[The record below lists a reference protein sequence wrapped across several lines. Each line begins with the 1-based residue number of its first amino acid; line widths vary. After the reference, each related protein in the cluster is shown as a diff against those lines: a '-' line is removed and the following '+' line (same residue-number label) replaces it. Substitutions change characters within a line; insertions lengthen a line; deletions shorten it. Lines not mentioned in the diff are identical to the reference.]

1 MATLAELWDDTPAA
15 KPLPAAPKLTVV
27 PATPPPPPP
36 PPPAPPVQAA
46 PGPQPAPAPA
56 PAPVLQAAPAPPPV
70 PRPAPAPAA
79 PPMAA
84 APVVEPAP
92 VQMAPA
98 PATKSKTVIPK
109 IEFAERDVDARR
121 IQEAELARLRQ
132 KLQTGPQPLT
142 EEQKQAS
149 VLRTQGDIN
158 ALERILKQPQTT
170 FAAAPA
176 AAASAP
182 QKGSDV
188 GSLGDLFETTI
199 PANQPGSVV
208 QKPVAKPT
216 AFAGTRGDTGIGGGD
231 GPIAQAAL
239 KYLKNLGAATASLAD
254 VTIAGII
261 PAVAG
266 PVTYAAGRM
275 FGQTPEQAAAAEK
288 SVVETL
294 DKPFGK
300 TFGVSETGAYKGEL
314 SREVMDFIGANIG
327 KGAKYIS
334 EKTGLPESDIA
345 NMMGTGLVGVAP
357 LAGKA
362 VKPMAGAA
370 GEVLYAA
377 TEPLVR
383 DKTVLAQRP
392 KIEPTLPPQPLD
404 VNLRPVEVTMPTAM
418 SPKMLAETQ
427 AAFAKRQEAAAAA
440 AAKAAMPPPAAGTA
454 FDILGGDRTPAGPAV
469 ALPAGAAPGAGLG
482 ATPSSVG
489 AAAVSANPFAGK
501 LTGEVAG
508 SKGQFPQVK
517 LSLVAENVPVME
529 QQLISRIAQ
538 EVNPGQPV
546 RSGVITRNEGTLRT
560 EHTEAN
566 MPNLTPRGQV
576 LKTQIANEQNALTN
590 FSKERID
597 ATGASPTLLSD
608 SMRGERINDV
618 FHGATIEGEAATSL
632 TSYLDQSKRQI
643 YKSALER
650 VGSNQIKTSNID
662 NLLKNPQWKAG
673 LEFKGVE
680 GVAKG
685 AEKYLNLAKT
695 TGFEDVNG
703 VMHPPGTVST
713 YDAVRKAVNAE
724 WSPQNA
730 SAIRKINEAID
741 KDIAAVADP
750 ALYKLGDKIHQVEK
764 TIFGSKGIKSLFG
777 EVDKNGVVLSSTPLE
792 KIPTKLNEL
801 AKDQWKHIRGTLDEL
816 ANGQVRGAPSGMP
829 PVPAELRQAAAAAR
843 NEIDGALARAV
854 YQAGSNKAGVWN
866 QNSVNTTLNS
876 VIGEKIL
883 ENFSPAE
890 VKKFHTLNT
899 AGYLMP
905 GVHSYEG
912 AALQARRAGKIEA
925 YAEKAGIGA
934 GAATGGFVGSAFGPA
949 GTTAGTV
956 IGGEAGRRVGA
967 AISGSRAAKAEAKAA
982 DALRNEMQKNAQLRD
997 MLP

>member
-1 MATLAELWDDTPAA
+1 
-15 KPLPAAPKLTVV
+15 
-27 PATPPPPPP
+27 
-36 PPPAPPVQAA
+36 
-46 PGPQPAPAPA
+46 
-56 PAPVLQAAPAPPPV
+56 
-70 PRPAPAPAA
+70 
-79 PPMAA
+79 
-84 APVVEPAP
+84 
-92 VQMAPA
+92 
-98 PATKSKTVIPK
+98 
-109 IEFAERDVDARR
+109 
-121 IQEAELARLRQ
+121 
-132 KLQTGPQPLT
+132 
-142 EEQKQAS
+142 
-149 VLRTQGDIN
+149 
-158 ALERILKQPQTT
+158 
-170 FAAAPA
+170 
-176 AAASAP
+176 
-182 QKGSDV
+182 
-188 GSLGDLFETTI
+188 
-199 PANQPGSVV
+199 
-208 QKPVAKPT
+208 
-216 AFAGTRGDTGIGGGD
+216 
-231 GPIAQAAL
+231 
-239 KYLKNLGAATASLAD
+239 
-254 VTIAGII
+254 
-261 PAVAG
+261 
-266 PVTYAAGRM
+266 M

-288 SVVETL
+288 SAVEAL

-357 LAGKA
+357 LAGKV
-362 VKPMAGAA
+362 VKPVAGPV
-370 GEVLYAA
+370 GEALYAA
-377 TEPLVR
+377 TEPLVK

-404 VNLRPVEVTMPTAM
+404 VNLRPVEVTVPGQM
-418 SPKMLAETQ
+418 SAKMLADTQ

-440 AAKAAMPPPAAGTA
+440 KAAMPPTAATSA

-469 ALPAGAAPGAGLG
+469 ALPAGAAPGAG
-482 ATPSSVG
+482 ATPGSVG

-517 LSLVAENVPVME
+517 LSLVAENVPVTE

-618 FHGATIEGEAATSL
+618 FHGAAIEGEAATSL

-925 YAEKAGIGA
+925 YAEKAGTGA
-934 GAATGGFVGSAFGPA
+934 GAIIGGFVGQPFGPGGVA
-949 GTTAGTV
+949 TGTL
-956 IGGEAGRRVGA
+956 IGGAGGGRVGA
-967 AISGSRAAKAEAKAA
+967 SISGKAAAKAEAKAA

>member
-1 MATLAELWDDTPAA
+1 MIPELDATAIDDFVKKSI
-15 KPLPAAPKLTVV
+15 KPNLTVV
-27 PATPPPPPP
+27 PTAPSPAPVVQQAAPP
-36 PPPAPPVQAA
+36 PPPAPTPAPAVQAA
-46 PGPQPAPAPA
+46 PAPQPAPP
-56 PAPVLQAAPAPPPV
+56 PVLQAAPAPAPV
-70 PRPAPAPAA
+70 PRPAPAPAP

-98 PATKSKTVIPK
+98 PATGSKTVIPK
-109 IEFAERDVDARR
+109 IVFAERDVDARR
-121 IQEAELARLRQ
+121 IQETELARLRE
-132 KLQTGPQPLT
+132 KLKTGPQPLT

-149 VLRTQGDIN
+149 VLRIQGDIN
-158 ALERILKQPQTT
+158 ALERELKQPQTT

-176 AAASAP
+176 VVPDVMDANAIDKFAKDAVAAAP
-182 QKGSDV
+182 
-188 GSLGDLFETTI
+188 
-199 PANQPGSVV
+199 
-208 QKPVAKPT
+208 KPVEKRT
-216 AFAGTRGDTGIGGGD
+216 TFAGTRGDTGIGGGD

-254 VTIAGII
+254 VTIGGII
-261 PAVAG
+261 PGVAG

-275 FGQTPEQAAAAEK
+275 FGQTPEEAAAAEK
-288 SVVETL
+288 SAVEAL

-314 SREVMDFIGANIG
+314 SREIMDFIGANIG

-334 EKTGLPESDIA
+334 EKTGIPESDVA
-345 NMMGTGLVGVAP
+345 NMMGTSLVGVAP
-357 LAGKA
+357 LAGKV
-362 VKPMAGAA
+362 VKPVVGAA
-370 GEVLYAA
+370 GDVLYAA

-404 VNLRPVEVTMPTAM
+404 VNLRPVEVTVPGQM
-418 SPKMLAETQ
+418 SGKMLGEVQ
-427 AAFAKRQEAAAAA
+427 AAFEKRQAAAAA
-440 AAKAAMPPPAAGTA
+440 ARAANPPPAATTA
-454 FDILGGDRTPAGPAV
+454 FDLLGDRTPAGPAV
-469 ALPAGAAPGAGLG
+469 TLPAGAAPGAGLG
-482 ATPSSVG
+482 ATPGSVG

-501 LTGEVAG
+501 LTGEVTG

-618 FHGATIEGEAATSL
+618 FHGAAIEGEAPTSL
-632 TSYLDQSKRQI
+632 TAYLDQSKRQI
-643 YKSALER
+643 YKSALDR

-967 AISGSRAAKAEAKAA
+967 SISGKAAAKAEAKAA

>member
-1 MATLAELWDDTPAA
+1 MDATAIDKFA
-15 KPLPAAPKLTVV
+15 KDAV
-27 PATPPPPPP
+27 
-36 PPPAPPVQAA
+36 
-46 PGPQPAPAPA
+46 
-56 PAPVLQAAPAPPPV
+56 
-70 PRPAPAPAA
+70 
-79 PPMAA
+79 AA
-84 APVVEPAP
+84 AP
-92 VQMAPA
+92 
-98 PATKSKTVIPK
+98 
-109 IEFAERDVDARR
+109 
-121 IQEAELARLRQ
+121 
-132 KLQTGPQPLT
+132 
-142 EEQKQAS
+142 
-149 VLRTQGDIN
+149 
-158 ALERILKQPQTT
+158 
-170 FAAAPA
+170 
-176 AAASAP
+176 
-182 QKGSDV
+182 
-188 GSLGDLFETTI
+188 
-199 PANQPGSVV
+199 
-208 QKPVAKPT
+208 KPVAKTTPFT
-216 AFAGTRGDTGIGGGD
+216 GTRGDTGIGGGD

-239 KYLKNLGAATASLAD
+239 KHLKNLGAATASLAD
-254 VTIAGII
+254 VTIGGII
-261 PAVAG
+261 PGIAG
-266 PVTYAAGRM
+266 PVTYAGARM
-275 FGQTPEQAAAAEK
+275 FGQTPEEAAAAEK
-288 SVVETL
+288 SVVGALE
-294 DKPFGK
+294 KPFGK
-300 TFGVSETGAYKGEL
+300 TFGVAETGAYKGEL
-314 SREVMDFIGANIG
+314 SREIMDFIGANIG

-334 EKTGLPESDIA
+334 EKTGIPESDVA

-357 LAGKA
+357 LAGKV
-362 VKPMAGAA
+362 VKPVAGAV
-370 GEVLYAA
+370 GEALYAA

-383 DKTVLAQRP
+383 DKAVLTERP
-392 KIEPTLPPQPLD
+392 RVEPTLPPQPLD
-404 VNLRPVEVTMPTAM
+404 VNLRPVEVTVPGQM
-418 SPKMLAETQ
+418 SAKMLSETQ
-427 AAFAKRQEAAAAA
+427 AAFEKRQQAAAAA
-440 AAKAAMPPPAAGTA
+440 RAANPPPAATTA
-454 FDILGGDRTPAGPAV
+454 FDILGDRTTPAGPAV
-469 ALPAGAAPGAGLG
+469 ALPAGAAAGAG
-482 ATPSSVG
+482 ATPGSVG
-489 AAAVSANPFAGK
+489 AAAASANPFAGK

-517 LSLVAENVPVME
+517 LSLVAENVPVTE

-618 FHGATIEGEAATSL
+618 FHGAAIEGEVPTSL
-632 TSYLDQSKRQI
+632 TAYLDQSKRQI

-912 AALQARRAGKIEA
+912 AALQARRASNVEA
-925 YAEKAGIGA
+925 YAEKAGVGL
-934 GAATGGFVGSAFGPA
+934 GAATGGLVGSAFGPA
-949 GTTAGTV
+949 GATAGAV
-956 IGGEAGRRVGA
+956 ILGEGGRRAGA
-967 AISGSRAAKAEAKAA
+967 AISSKAAAKAEAKAA

>member
-1 MATLAELWDDTPAA
+1 MATLADLFEDTPAA
-15 KPLPAAPKLTVV
+15 VIPTSQPKLTVV
-27 PATPPPPPP
+27 PAAAANVIPT
-36 PPPAPPVQAA
+36 ATQADRDA
-46 PGPQPAPAPA
+46 EAKRIQEGELARLLQK
-56 PAPVLQAAPAPPPV
+56 LQAGPAIPTKEELQADVVRTQGDVNALQRTLKQPPTNF
-70 PRPAPAPAA
+70 
-79 PPMAA
+79 AA
-84 APVVEPAP
+84 APV
-92 VQMAPA
+92 APA
-98 PATKSKTVIPK
+98 SEV
-109 IEFAERDVDARR
+109 
-121 IQEAELARLRQ
+121 
-132 KLQTGPQPLT
+132 
-142 EEQKQAS
+142 S
-149 VLRTQGDIN
+149 
-158 ALERILKQPQTT
+158 
-170 FAAAPA
+170 APA
-176 AAASAP
+176 QSA
-182 QKGSDV
+182 KDV
-188 GSLGDLFETTI
+188 GSFSDLFETTV

-208 QKPVAKPT
+208 QKPVVQPN
-216 AFAGTRGDTGIGGGD
+216 AFTGTRGDTGIAGGD

-239 KYLKNLGAATASLAD
+239 KHLGNFGKVIRGAAEVLPAMAGGAVSGV
-254 VTIAGII
+254 VTPIAQLGHEL
-261 PAVAG
+261 
-266 PVTYAAGRM
+266 
-275 FGQTPEQAAAAEK
+275 FSGQAFTQEGKAAAAE
-288 SVVETL
+288 
-294 DKPFGK
+294 FGK
-300 TFGVSETGAYKGEL
+300 KVQGQFYQPRTEEGQQYTAT
-314 SREVMDFIGANIG
+314 IGNA
-327 KGAKYIS
+327 
-334 EKTGLPESDIA
+334 L
-345 NMMGTGLVGVAP
+345 AP
-357 LAGKA
+357 LIGVPIPTLEALSKA
-362 VKPMAGAA
+362 TPAA
-370 GEVLYAA
+370 VRAIGDVGRSKSIGGTAVEV
-377 TEPLVR
+377 PR
-383 DKTVLAQRP
+383 
-392 KIEPTLPPQPLD
+392 IEPSALTKAAPGP
-404 VNLRPVEVTMPTAM
+404 M
-418 SPKMLAETQ
+418 SASQLADTQ
-427 AAFAKRQEAAAAA
+427 AAFAQRQAAARAGA
-440 AAKAAMPPPAAGTA
+440 PAPAQTA
-454 FDILGGDRTPAGPAV
+454 FDIMGGDRSP
-469 ALPAGAAPGAGLG
+469 
-482 ATPSSVG
+482 G
-489 AAAVSANPFAGK
+489 AAAGADVAPGSVGSAAASANPFAGK

-508 SKGQFPQVK
+508 SKGQFPQIK
-517 LSLVAENVPVME
+517 LSLVAENVPVTE

-576 LKTQIANEQNALTN
+576 LKSQIANEQNALTN

-618 FHGATIEGEAATSL
+618 FHGAAIEGEAPTSL
-632 TSYLDQSKRQI
+632 TAYLDQSKRQI
-643 YKSALER
+643 YKSALDR

-680 GVAKG
+680 GIAKG

-764 TIFGSKGIKSLFG
+764 TIFGSKGIKNLFG

-801 AKDQWKHIRGTLDEL
+801 AKDQWAHIRGTLDDL
-816 ANGQVRGAPSGMP
+816 ANGQIKGAPSGMP

-883 ENFSPAE
+883 ENFPPSE
-890 VKKFHTLNT
+890 VQKFHTLNT

-967 AISGSRAAKAEAKAA
+967 AISGKQAAKAEAKAA
-982 DALRNEMQKNAQLRD
+982 NALRNEMQKNAQLRD

>member
-1 MATLAELWDDTPAA
+1 MILESEVKKAESRQADLLREYNSGQPEKRGGEAQDNKKYLDRVAELKASLARNESDMAGIRRELGRVPAS
-15 KPLPAAPKLTVV
+15 KLTVV
-27 PATPPPPPP
+27 PPTLSDPVPIAAY
-36 PPPAPPVQAA
+36 PPA
-46 PGPQPAPAPA
+46 QPAA
-56 PAPVLQAAPAPPPV
+56 
-70 PRPAPAPAA
+70 
-79 PPMAA
+79 
-84 APVVEPAP
+84 
-92 VQMAPA
+92 
-98 PATKSKTVIPK
+98 
-109 IEFAERDVDARR
+109 
-121 IQEAELARLRQ
+121 
-132 KLQTGPQPLT
+132 QTA
-142 EEQKQAS
+142 K
-149 VLRTQGDIN
+149 
-158 ALERILKQPQTT
+158 
-170 FAAAPA
+170 
-176 AAASAP
+176 
-182 QKGSDV
+182 DV
-188 GSLGDLFETTI
+188 GNFSDLFETTV
-199 PANQPGSVV
+199 PAYEPGSVV
-208 QKPVAKPT
+208 QKPVPQVS
-216 AFAGTRGDTGIGGGD
+216 AFAGTRGDTGISGGD

-239 KYLKNLGAATASLAD
+239 KHLKALGAATASLAD
-254 VTIAGII
+254 TTIGGII
-261 PAVAG
+261 PGIAG
-266 PVTYAAGRM
+266 PLTYAGARAL
-275 FGQTPEQAAAAEK
+275 QLSPEEAAAAEK
-288 SVVETL
+288 SVVGALE
-294 DKPFGK
+294 KPFGK
-300 TFGVSETGAYKGEL
+300 TFGVTESPAYKGEL
-314 SREVMDFIGANIG
+314 SREIMDFIGENVG
-327 KGAKYIS
+327 KGAKYIA
-334 EKTGLPESDIA
+334 EKTGIPESDVA
-345 NMMGTGLVGVAP
+345 NMIGTGLVGVAP
-357 LAGKA
+357 AVGQVTAPVRRALGSGVYEIIEPVARSIDEFAGKPVA
-362 VKPMAGAA
+362 AAIERPRVDPTMAAPLTEAAGA
-370 GEVLYAA
+370 G
-377 TEPLVR
+377 
-383 DKTVLAQRP
+383 
-392 KIEPTLPPQPLD
+392 
-404 VNLRPVEVTMPTAM
+404 AM
-418 SPKMLAETQ
+418 SATQLADTQ
-427 AAFAKRQEAAAAA
+427 AAFAQRQAAARA
-440 AAKAAMPPPAAGTA
+440 
-454 FDILGGDRTPAGPAV
+454 
-469 ALPAGAAPGAGLG
+469 AAPGAPG
-482 ATPSSVG
+482 AAPVGAGSVG
-489 AAAVSANPFAGK
+489 AAAAIANPFSGK
-501 LTGEVAG
+501 LTGEVVG

-529 QQLISRIAQ
+529 QQLISKIAQ

-576 LKTQIANEQNALTN
+576 LKAQIANEQNALTN
-590 FSKERID
+590 FGKERID

-608 SMRGERINDV
+608 SMRGETINDV
-618 FHGATIEGEAATSL
+618 FHGAAIEGEVPTSL
-632 TSYLDQSKRQI
+632 TAYLDQSKRQI
-643 YKSALER
+643 YKSALDR

-662 NLLKNPQWKAG
+662 RLLSNPQWKAG

-750 ALYKLGDKIHQVEK
+750 SLYKLGDKIHQVEK
-764 TIFGSKGIKSLFG
+764 TIFGSKGIKNLFG
-777 EVDKNGVVLSSTPLE
+777 ETDKNGVVLSSTPLE
-792 KIPTKLNEL
+792 KLPNKLNEL
-801 AKDQWKHIRGTLDEL
+801 AKDQWNHIRGTLDEL

-829 PVPAELRQAAAAAR
+829 PVPIELRQAAAAAR

-883 ENFSPAE
+883 ENFPPSE

-905 GVHSYEG
+905 GIHSYEG

-925 YAEKAGIGA
+925 YAEKVGIGT

-949 GTTAGTV
+949 GTTAGTL

-967 AISGSRAAKAEAKAA
+967 SISGKQAAKAEAKAA

>member
-27 PATPPPPPP
+27 PATPPPPA
-36 PPPAPPVQAA
+36 PAVQAA
-46 PGPQPAPAPA
+46 PAPQPAPAPA
-56 PAPVLQAAPAPPPV
+56 LVLQAAPAPPPIAA
-70 PRPAPAPAA
+70 APAPVPARVTQQEQQA
-79 PPMAA
+79 RDKDALAILTQELAKAEAQAA
-84 APVVEPAP
+84 AGNPRAVQDVAALKREITKRGFSIPVAP
-92 VQMAPA
+92 
-98 PATKSKTVIPK
+98 
-109 IEFAERDVDARR
+109 
-121 IQEAELARLRQ
+121 
-132 KLQTGPQPLT
+132 
-142 EEQKQAS
+142 
-149 VLRTQGDIN
+149 
-158 ALERILKQPQTT
+158 
-170 FAAAPA
+170 AAAPA

-208 QKPVAKPT
+208 QKPVAKT
-216 AFAGTRGDTGIGGGD
+216 VGFSMAGQPYPSGGD
-231 GPIAQAAL
+231 GPIAQAAK
-239 KYLKNLGAATASLAD
+239 KYLGDFGKVIRGTAEVLPAMAGGAVSGVVTPIAQLGHELFS
-254 VTIAGII
+254 
-261 PAVAG
+261 
-266 PVTYAAGRM
+266 
-275 FGQTPEQAAAAEK
+275 GQAFTQEGKAAAAEFGK
-288 SVVETL
+288 KVQEQFYQPRTEEGQQYTAAIGNALAPLIGVPIPTL
-294 DKPFGK
+294 D
-300 TFGVSETGAYKGEL
+300 AL
-314 SREVMDFIGANIG
+314 SRAAPAAVRAIGDVGRSKSIGGTAVEV
-327 KGAKYIS
+327 
-334 EKTGLPESDIA
+334 P
-345 NMMGTGLVGVAP
+345 
-357 LAGKA
+357 
-362 VKPMAGAA
+362 
-370 GEVLYAA
+370 
-377 TEPLVR
+377 R
-383 DKTVLAQRP
+383 
-392 KIEPTLPPQPLD
+392 IEPTLPPEPLD
-404 VNLRPVEVTMPTAM
+404 VNLRPVEVTVPGQM
-418 SPKMLAETQ
+418 SPKMLRETQ
-427 AAFAKRQEAAAAA
+427 AAFEKRQQAAA
-440 AAKAAMPPPAAGTA
+440 AAKAAMPPPAATTA

-469 ALPAGAAPGAGLG
+469 ALPAGAAAGAG
-482 ATPSSVG
+482 ATPGSVG
-489 AAAVSANPFAGK
+489 AAAASANPFAGK

-508 SKGQFPQVK
+508 SKGQFPQIK
-517 LSLVAENVPVME
+517 LSLVAENVPVTE

-618 FHGATIEGEAATSL
+618 FHGAAIEGEAPTSL
-632 TSYLDQSKRQI
+632 TAYLDQSKRQI

-650 VGSNQIKTSNID
+650 VGNNQIKTSNID

-816 ANGQVRGAPSGMP
+816 ANGQVRGAPNGMP

-967 AISGSRAAKAEAKAA
+967 SISGKAAAKAEAKAA

>member
-1 MATLAELWDDTPAA
+1 MATLADLFDDVPAA

-36 PPPAPPVQAA
+36 APPAPPVQAA
-46 PGPQPAPAPA
+46 PGPQPAPAP
-56 PAPVLQAAPAPPPV
+56 VLQAAPAP
-70 PRPAPAPAA
+70 A
-79 PPMAA
+79 PPPIAA

-170 FAAAPA
+170 FAVAPA

-208 QKPVAKPT
+208 QKPVPKSTAPKST
-216 AFAGTRGDTGIGGGD
+216 AFTGTRGDTGIGGGD

-254 VTIAGII
+254 VTIGGII
-261 PAVAG
+261 PGVAG

-288 SVVETL
+288 SAVEAL

-314 SREVMDFIGANIG
+314 SREIMDFIGANIG

-357 LAGKA
+357 LAGKV
-362 VKPMAGAA
+362 VKPVAGPV
-370 GEVLYAA
+370 GEALYAA
-377 TEPLVR
+377 TEPLVK
-383 DKTVLAQRP
+383 DKTVLAQRS

-404 VNLRPVEVTMPTAM
+404 VNLRPVEVTVPGQM
-418 SPKMLAETQ
+418 SAKMLAETQ

-440 AAKAAMPPPAAGTA
+440 KAAMPPTAATSA
-454 FDILGGDRTPAGPAV
+454 FDMLGDRTTAGPAV
-469 ALPAGAAPGAGLG
+469 ALPAGAAPGAGAG
-482 ATPSSVG
+482 ATPGSVG

-517 LSLVAENVPVME
+517 LSLVAENVPVTE

-618 FHGATIEGEAATSL
+618 FHGAAIEGEAATSL

-925 YAEKAGIGA
+925 YAEKAGTGA
-934 GAATGGFVGSAFGPA
+934 GAIIGGFVGQPFGPGGVA
-949 GTTAGTV
+949 TGTL
-956 IGGEAGRRVGA
+956 IGGAGGGRVGA
-967 AISGSRAAKAEAKAA
+967 SISGKAAAKAEAKAA
-982 DALRNEMQKNAQLRD
+982 DVLRNEMQKNAQLRD

>member
-1 MATLAELWDDTPAA
+1 MATLADLFEDTPAA
-15 KPLPAAPKLTVV
+15 VMPTSQPKLTVV
-27 PATPPPPPP
+27 PAAAANVI
-36 PPPAPPVQAA
+36 PAAIQSERDAEAKRIQEVELARLLKQLQAGPAIPTAQDNQEAVARTQRDINSVQRELKQPVTTFT
-46 PGPQPAPAPA
+46 
-56 PAPVLQAAPAPPPV
+56 AAPAAPAAPALV
-70 PRPAPAPAA
+70 ASAPAPAA
-79 PPMAA
+79 S
-84 APVVEPAP
+84 
-92 VQMAPA
+92 Q
-98 PATKSKTVIPK
+98 
-109 IEFAERDVDARR
+109 
-121 IQEAELARLRQ
+121 
-132 KLQTGPQPLT
+132 
-142 EEQKQAS
+142 
-149 VLRTQGDIN
+149 
-158 ALERILKQPQTT
+158 
-170 FAAAPA
+170 
-176 AAASAP
+176 SA
-182 QKGSDV
+182 KDV
-188 GSLGDLFETTI
+188 GNFSDMFETTV
-199 PANQPGSVV
+199 PAYQPGSVV
-208 QKPVAKPT
+208 QKPVPQPG
-216 AFAGTRGDTGIGGGD
+216 AFTGTRGDTGIAGSD

-239 KYLKNLGAATASLAD
+239 RHLKNLGAATASLAD
-254 VTIAGII
+254 TTIGGII
-261 PAVAG
+261 PSVAG
-266 PVTYAAGRM
+266 PMGYAISRAIGA
-275 FGQTPEQAAAAEK
+275 TPEQAAEAEK
-288 SVVETL
+288 GLVGTFE
-294 DKPFGK
+294 KPFGK
-300 TFGVSETGAYKGEL
+300 LFGVTEAPAYKGEA
-314 SREVMDFIGANIG
+314 SREIMDFIGANIG

-334 EKTGLPESDIA
+334 EKTGMPESDVA
-345 NMMGTGLVGVAP
+345 NMIGTGLVGVAP
-357 LAGKA
+357 VVGKVTA
-362 VKPMAGAA
+362 PVRRAL
-370 GEVLYAA
+370 GEGVYAI
-377 TEPLVR
+377 TEPLVA
-383 DKTVLAQRP
+383 DKTVLAERA
-392 KIEPTLPPQPLD
+392 KVEPSGLTEAAPGP
-404 VNLRPVEVTMPTAM
+404 M
-418 SPKMLAETQ
+418 SATQLAETQ
-427 AAFAKRQEAAAAA
+427 AAFAQRQAAARAGA
-440 AAKAAMPPPAAGTA
+440 PAPAETA
-454 FDILGGDRTPAGPAV
+454 FDIMGGGRSP
-469 ALPAGAAPGAGLG
+469 APGVG
-482 ATPSSVG
+482 ATAGSVG
-489 AAAVSANPFAGK
+489 AAAFSSNPFAGK

-517 LSLVAENVPVME
+517 LSLVAENVPVTE
-529 QQLISRIAQ
+529 QQLISRIVQ

-618 FHGATIEGEAATSL
+618 FHGAAIEGEAATSL

>member
-1 MATLAELWDDTPAA
+1 MATLADLFEDTPAEVV
-15 KPLPAAPKLTVV
+15 PTSPPKLTVV
-27 PATPPPPPP
+27 RAAPPPPV
-36 PPPAPPVQAA
+36 VQAA
-46 PGPQPAPAPA
+46 SAQPVAQPTSRFDASEQKSRDSDSRLILESELKKAESRQTDLLREYNNGEPEKRGGEAQNYQKYVERVAELKASLARNESDMAGIRRELGRVPASKLTVVPSLTLSDPVPIAAYPPAQPAA
-56 PAPVLQAAPAPPPV
+56 Q
-70 PRPAPAPAA
+70 PAA
-79 PPMAA
+79 
-84 APVVEPAP
+84 
-92 VQMAPA
+92 
-98 PATKSKTVIPK
+98 
-109 IEFAERDVDARR
+109 
-121 IQEAELARLRQ
+121 
-132 KLQTGPQPLT
+132 QTA
-142 EEQKQAS
+142 K
-149 VLRTQGDIN
+149 
-158 ALERILKQPQTT
+158 
-170 FAAAPA
+170 
-176 AAASAP
+176 
-182 QKGSDV
+182 DV
-188 GSLGDLFETTI
+188 GNFSDLFETTV
-199 PANQPGSVV
+199 PAYEPGSVV
-208 QKPVAKPT
+208 QKPVPQVSAY
-216 AFAGTRGDTGIGGGD
+216 AGTRGDTGISGGD

-239 KYLKNLGAATASLAD
+239 KHLKALGAATASLAD
-254 VTIAGII
+254 TTIGGII
-261 PAVAG
+261 PGVAG
-266 PVTYAAGRM
+266 PLTYAGARAL
-275 FGQTPEQAAAAEK
+275 QLSPDEAAAAEK
-288 SVVETL
+288 SVVGALE
-294 DKPFGK
+294 KPFGK
-300 TFGVSETGAYKGEL
+300 AFGVTESPAYKGEL
-314 SREVMDFIGANIG
+314 SREIMDFIGKNVG
-327 KGAKYIS
+327 KGAKYIA
-334 EKTGLPESDIA
+334 EQTGLPESDVA
-345 NMMGTGLVGVAP
+345 NMIGTGLVGVAP
-357 LAGKA
+357 VVGKVTAPVRRALGQGVYEITEPVARSIDNFAGKPVAAA
-362 VKPMAGAA
+362 VERPRVEPTMEAPLTEAA
-370 GEVLYAA
+370 GSG
-377 TEPLVR
+377 
-383 DKTVLAQRP
+383 
-392 KIEPTLPPQPLD
+392 
-404 VNLRPVEVTMPTAM
+404 AM
-418 SPKMLAETQ
+418 SATQLADTQ

-440 AAKAAMPPPAAGTA
+440 KAAMPPPAA
-454 FDILGGDRTPAGPAV
+454 TPTAV
-469 ALPAGAAPGAGLG
+469 ALPAGAEPG
-482 ATPSSVG
+482 SVG
-489 AAAVSANPFAGK
+489 AAAVRANPFAGK
-501 LTGEVAG
+501 LTGEVVG

-517 LSLVAENVPVME
+517 LSLVAENVPVTE

-576 LKTQIANEQNALTN
+576 LKSQIANEQNALTN

-608 SMRGERINDV
+608 SMRGEVINDV
-618 FHGATIEGEAATSL
+618 FYGAAIEGEAATSL
-632 TSYLDQSKRQI
+632 IAYLDQSKRQI
-643 YKSALER
+643 YKSALDR

-724 WSPQNA
+724 WSPENA

-764 TIFGSKGIKSLFG
+764 IIFGSKGIKNLFG
-777 EVDKNGVVLSSTPLE
+777 KIDKNGVVLSSTPLE

-801 AKDQWKHIRGTLDEL
+801 AKDQWQHIRGTLDEL

-829 PVPAELRQAAAAAR
+829 PVPAELRQAAAVAR

-854 YQAGSNKAGVWN
+854 YQSGSNKAGVWN

-883 ENFSPAE
+883 ENFPPSE
-890 VKKFHTLNT
+890 VKKFHTLNI

-905 GVHSYEG
+905 GIHSYEG

-956 IGGEAGRRVGA
+956 IGGEAGRRFGA
-967 AISGSRAAKAEAKAA
+967 AISGKQAAKAEAKAA

>member
-1 MATLAELWDDTPAA
+1 MATLADLFEDTPAA
-15 KPLPAAPKLTVV
+15 VMPTSQPKLTVV
-27 PATPPPPPP
+27 PVAAANVIPAATQAERDATAKRIQEVELARLLKQLQAG
-36 PPPAPPVQAA
+36 PAIPTAQDNQEAVARTQRDINSVQRELKQPVTTFNAA
-46 PGPQPAPAPA
+46 PAA
-56 PAPVLQAAPAPPPV
+56 PAPVAS
-70 PRPAPAPAA
+70 APAPAA
-79 PPMAA
+79 S
-84 APVVEPAP
+84 
-92 VQMAPA
+92 Q
-98 PATKSKTVIPK
+98 
-109 IEFAERDVDARR
+109 
-121 IQEAELARLRQ
+121 
-132 KLQTGPQPLT
+132 
-142 EEQKQAS
+142 
-149 VLRTQGDIN
+149 
-158 ALERILKQPQTT
+158 
-170 FAAAPA
+170 
-176 AAASAP
+176 SA
-182 QKGSDV
+182 KDV
-188 GSLGDLFETTI
+188 GNFSEMFETTV
-199 PANQPGSVV
+199 PAYQPGSVV
-208 QKPVAKPT
+208 QKPVAKPS
-216 AFAGTRGDTGIGGGD
+216 AFTGTRGDTGIAGSD

-239 KYLKNLGAATASLAD
+239 KHLKNLGAATASLAD
-254 VTIAGII
+254 TTIGGII
-261 PAVAG
+261 PGVAG
-266 PVTYAAGRM
+266 PMGYAISRAIGA
-275 FGQTPEQAAAAEK
+275 TPEQAAEAEK
-288 SVVETL
+288 GLVGTFE
-294 DKPFGK
+294 KPFGK
-300 TFGVSETGAYKGEL
+300 LFGVTEAPAYKGEA
-314 SREVMDFIGANIG
+314 SREIMDFIGANIG

-334 EKTGLPESDIA
+334 EKTGMPESDVA
-345 NMMGTGLVGVAP
+345 NMIGTGLVGVAP
-357 LAGKA
+357 VVGKVTA
-362 VKPMAGAA
+362 PVRRAL
-370 GEVLYAA
+370 GEGVYAI
-377 TEPLVR
+377 TEPLVA
-383 DKTVLAQRP
+383 DKTVLAERA
-392 KIEPTLPPQPLD
+392 KVEPSALTEAAPG
-404 VNLRPVEVTMPTAM
+404 AM
-418 SPKMLAETQ
+418 SATQLADTQ
-427 AAFAKRQEAAAAA
+427 AAFAQRQAAARAGAPAPAA
-440 AAKAAMPPPAAGTA
+440 PVAPPAAG
-454 FDILGGDRTPAGPAV
+454 AGV
-469 ALPAGAAPGAGLG
+469 G
-482 ATPSSVG
+482 ATAGSVG
-489 AAAVSANPFAGK
+489 AAAFSSNPFAGK

-517 LSLVAENVPVME
+517 LSLVADNVPVME
-529 QQLISRIAQ
+529 QQLISRIVQ

-576 LKTQIANEQNALTN
+576 LKAQIANEQNALTN
-590 FSKERID
+590 FSRERID

-608 SMRGERINDV
+608 SMRGEKINDV
-618 FHGATIEGEAATSL
+618 FHGTAIEGEVPTSL
-632 TSYLDQSKRQI
+632 TAYLDQSKRQI

-650 VGSNQIKTSNID
+650 VGNNQIKTSNID
-662 NLLKNPQWKAG
+662 RLLSNPQWKAG

-695 TGFEDVNG
+695 TGFEDING
-703 VMHPPGTVST
+703 VMHLPGTVST

-730 SAIRKINEAID
+730 NAIRKINEAID

-750 ALYKLGDKIHQVEK
+750 SLYKLGDKIHQVEK
-764 TIFGSKGIKSLFG
+764 TIFGSKGIKNLFG
-777 EVDKNGVVLSSTPLE
+777 EIDKNGVVLSSTPLE
-792 KIPTKLNEL
+792 KLPNKLNEL
-801 AKDQWKHIRGTLDEL
+801 AKDQWSHIRNTLDDL
-816 ANGQVRGAPSGMP
+816 SNGNVRGAPSGMP

-854 YQAGSNKAGVWN
+854 FQAGSNKAGVWN

-949 GTTAGTV
+949 GATAGSV

-967 AISGSRAAKAEAKAA
+967 AISGKAATKAESKAA

>member
-1 MATLAELWDDTPAA
+1 MIPELDATAIDDFVKKSI
-15 KPLPAAPKLTVV
+15 KPNLTVV
-27 PATPPPPPP
+27 PTAPAPSPVVQQAA
-36 PPPAPPVQAA
+36 PPPAPAPTPAPAVQAA
-46 PGPQPAPAPA
+46 PPAPQPA
-56 PAPVLQAAPAPPPV
+56 PAPVLQAAPAP
-70 PRPAPAPAA
+70 APAL
-79 PPMAA
+79 PPMATA
-84 APVVEPAP
+84 APVP
-92 VQMAPA
+92 
-98 PATKSKTVIPK
+98 TKVTAQEQKV
-109 IEFAERDVDARR
+109 RDQDALP
-121 IQEAELARLRQ
+121 IFTKELARAEAEAAAGKPGAVQDVAAIKREMVRQ
-132 KLQTGPQPLT
+132 GLAIPV
-142 EEQKQAS
+142 A
-149 VLRTQGDIN
+149 
-158 ALERILKQPQTT
+158 
-170 FAAAPA
+170 AAAPA
-176 AAASAP
+176 VVPDVMDANAIDKFAKDAVAAAP
-182 QKGSDV
+182 
-188 GSLGDLFETTI
+188 
-199 PANQPGSVV
+199 
-208 QKPVAKPT
+208 KPVEKRTPFT
-216 AFAGTRGDTGIGGGD
+216 GTRGDTGIGGGD

-254 VTIAGII
+254 VTIGGII
-261 PAVAG
+261 PGVAG

-275 FGQTPEQAAAAEK
+275 FGQTPEKAAAAEK

-314 SREVMDFIGANIG
+314 SREIMDFIGANIG

-334 EKTGLPESDIA
+334 EKTGLPESDVA

-357 LAGKA
+357 LAGK
-362 VKPMAGAA
+362 VIKPVVGAA
-370 GEVLYAA
+370 GEALYAA

-392 KIEPTLPPQPLD
+392 KIEPTLPPEPLD
-404 VNLRPVEVTMPTAM
+404 VNLRPVEVTVPGQM
-418 SPKMLAETQ
+418 SGKMLGEVQ
-427 AAFAKRQEAAAAA
+427 AAFEKRQAAAAA
-440 AAKAAMPPPAAGTA
+440 ARAANPPPAATTA
-454 FDILGGDRTPAGPAV
+454 FDMLGDRTPAGPAV
-469 ALPAGAAPGAGLG
+469 TLPAGAAPGAGLG
-482 ATPSSVG
+482 ATPGSVG

-618 FHGATIEGEAATSL
+618 FHGAAIEGEAATSL

-816 ANGQVRGAPSGMP
+816 ANGKVRGAPSGMP

-883 ENFSPAE
+883 ENFPPAE

-925 YAEKAGIGA
+925 YAEKAGTGA
-934 GAATGGFVGSAFGPA
+934 GAIIGGFVGQPFGPGGVA
-949 GTTAGTV
+949 TGTL
-956 IGGEAGRRVGA
+956 IGGAGGGRVGA
-967 AISGSRAAKAEAKAA
+967 SISGKAAAKAEAKAA
-982 DALRNEMQKNAQLRD
+982 DALKNEMQKNAQLRD

>member
-1 MATLAELWDDTPAA
+1 MNDQLDPLAIDNFFKNLT
-15 KPLPAAPKLTVV
+15 KAPVAL
-27 PATPPPPPP
+27 
-36 PPPAPPVQAA
+36 APS
-46 PGPQPAPAPA
+46 PAPAQPVA
-56 PAPVLQAAPAPPPV
+56 PQV
-70 PRPAPAPAA
+70 APAA
-79 PPMAA
+79 AA
-84 APVVEPAP
+84 N
-92 VQMAPA
+92 
-98 PATKSKTVIPK
+98 VIPQ
-109 IEFAERDVDARR
+109 ATQADRNADAKR
-121 IQEAELARLRQ
+121 IQETELARLL
-132 KLQTGPQPLT
+132 KVLQAGPPIPT
-142 EEQKQAS
+142 EEENKAA
-149 VLRTQGDIN
+149 VVRTQQDVN
-158 ALERILKQPQTT
+158 SLERELKKPVTT
-170 FAAAPA
+170 FNAAPA
-176 AAASAP
+176 AAPSVAPVAAAPASAVSAP
-182 QKGSDV
+182 
-188 GSLGDLFETTI
+188 TTDSMNVDEI
-199 PANQPGSVV
+199 AKFAKAAEQSVI
-208 QKPVAKPT
+208 QKPKSMVNPASY
-216 AFAGTRGDTGIGGGD
+216 AGTRGDTGIAGGD

-239 KYLKNLGAATASLAD
+239 KHLGNFGKVIRGAAEVLPAMAGGAVSGV
-254 VTIAGII
+254 VTPIAQLGHEL
-261 PAVAG
+261 
-266 PVTYAAGRM
+266 
-275 FGQTPEQAAAAEK
+275 FSGQAFTQEGKAAAAE
-288 SVVETL
+288 
-294 DKPFGK
+294 FGK
-300 TFGVSETGAYKGEL
+300 KVQGQFYQPRTEEGQQYTAA
-314 SREVMDFIGANIG
+314 IGNA
-327 KGAKYIS
+327 
-334 EKTGLPESDIA
+334 L
-345 NMMGTGLVGVAP
+345 AP
-357 LAGKA
+357 LIGVPIPTLEALSKA
-362 VKPMAGAA
+362 TPAA
-370 GEVLYAA
+370 VRAIGDVGRSKSIGGTAVEV
-377 TEPLVR
+377 PR
-383 DKTVLAQRP
+383 
-392 KIEPTLPPQPLD
+392 IEPSALTEAAPGP
-404 VNLRPVEVTMPTAM
+404 M
-418 SPKMLAETQ
+418 SATQLADTQ
-427 AAFAKRQEAAAAA
+427 AAFAQRQAAARAGA
-440 AAKAAMPPPAAGTA
+440 PAPAQTA
-454 FDILGGDRTPAGPAV
+454 FDIMGGDRSPAPS
-469 ALPAGAAPGAGLG
+469 AGAGVG
-482 ATPSSVG
+482 ATAGSVG
-489 AAAVSANPFAGK
+489 AAAASSNPFAGK

-517 LSLVAENVPVME
+517 LSLVADNVPVME
-529 QQLISRIAQ
+529 QKLISRIAQ

-576 LKTQIANEQNALTN
+576 LKAQIANEQNALTN

-618 FHGATIEGEAATSL
+618 FHGTAIEGEAPTSL
-632 TSYLDQSKRQI
+632 TAYLDQSKRQI

-764 TIFGSKGIKSLFG
+764 TIFGSKGIKNLFG
-777 EVDKNGVVLSSTPLE
+777 EIDKNGVVLSSTPLE

-876 VIGEKIL
+876 IIGEKIL
-883 ENFSPAE
+883 ENFPPSE

-967 AISGSRAAKAEAKAA
+967 AISGKQAAKAEAKAA

>member
-1 MATLAELWDDTPAA
+1 MTTLAELWDDTPAA

-36 PPPAPPVQAA
+36 SAPAPAPAVQAA
-46 PGPQPAPAPA
+46 PAPQPAPA
-56 PAPVLQAAPAPPPV
+56 PAPVLQAAPAPV
-70 PRPAPAPAA
+70 PRPAPAPAP

-98 PATKSKTVIPK
+98 PAIKSKTVIPK

-142 EEQKQAS
+142 DEQKQAS

-158 ALERILKQPQTT
+158 ALERELKQPQTN
-170 FAAAPA
+170 FAVAPA

-208 QKPVAKPT
+208 QKPVVKRTPFT
-216 AFAGTRGDTGIGGGD
+216 GTRGDTGIGGGD

-254 VTIAGII
+254 VSIGGII
-261 PAVAG
+261 PGVAG
-266 PVTYAAGRM
+266 PVTYAGARM

-357 LAGKA
+357 LAGKV
-362 VKPMAGAA
+362 VKPVAGPV
-370 GEVLYAA
+370 GEALYAA

-404 VNLRPVEVTMPTAM
+404 VNLRPVEVTVPGQM

-440 AAKAAMPPPAAGTA
+440 KAAMPPPAA
-454 FDILGGDRTPAGPAV
+454 TPTAV

-482 ATPSSVG
+482 ATPGSVG

-517 LSLVAENVPVME
+517 LSLVAENVPVTE

-618 FHGATIEGEAATSL
+618 FHGAAIEGEAATSL

-905 GVHSYEG
+905 GIHSYEG

-925 YAEKAGIGA
+925 YAEKAGTGA
-934 GAATGGFVGSAFGPA
+934 GAIIGGFVGQPFGPGGVA
-949 GTTAGTV
+949 TGTL
-956 IGGEAGRRVGA
+956 IGGAGGGRVGA
-967 AISGSRAAKAEAKAA
+967 SISGKAAAKAEAKAA
-982 DALRNEMQKNAQLRD
+982 DVLRNEMQKNAQLRD

>member
-1 MATLAELWDDTPAA
+1 MATLADLFEDTPAA
-15 KPLPAAPKLTVV
+15 APVAKPVAPPKLTVV
-27 PATPPPPPP
+27 PS
-36 PPPAPPVQAA
+36 
-46 PGPQPAPAPA
+46 APAVPA
-56 PAPVLQAAPAPPPV
+56 QP
-70 PRPAPAPAA
+70 
-79 PPMAA
+79 
-84 APVVEPAP
+84 PAP
-92 VQMAPA
+92 VQPAAPQVT
-98 PATKSKTVIPK
+98 PAAAANAIPQATQADRD
-109 IEFAERDVDARR
+109 AEAKR
-121 IQEAELARLRQ
+121 IQEVELSRLLKQ
-132 KLQTGPQPLT
+132 LQAGPAIPTAQ
-142 EEQKQAS
+142 ENQEA
-149 VLRTQGDIN
+149 VVRTQGDIN
-158 ALERILKQPQTT
+158 ALQRTLKKPVTT
-170 FAAAPA
+170 FNAAPA
-176 AAASAP
+176 APAAPALVASAP
-182 QKGSDV
+182 APSASQSAKDV
-188 GSLGDLFETTI
+188 GNFSEMFETTV
-199 PANQPGSVV
+199 PAYQPGSVV
-208 QKPVAKPT
+208 QKPVAKPS
-216 AFAGTRGDTGIGGGD
+216 AFTGTRGDTGIAGSD

-239 KYLKNLGAATASLAD
+239 KHLKNFGAATASLAD
-254 VTIAGII
+254 TTIGGII
-261 PAVAG
+261 PGVVG
-266 PVTYAAGRM
+266 PLTYAGARM
-275 FGQTPEQAAAAEK
+275 FGQSPAQAAAAEQ
-288 SVVETL
+288 SVVGAL

-300 TFGVSETGAYKGEL
+300 TFGVTEAPAYKGEL
-314 SREVMDFIGANIG
+314 SREIMDFIGANIG

-334 EKTGLPESDIA
+334 EKTGMPESDVA
-345 NMMGTGLVGVAP
+345 NMIGTGLVGVAP
-357 LAGKA
+357 VVGKVTA
-362 VKPMAGAA
+362 PVRRAL
-370 GEVLYAA
+370 GEGVYAI
-377 TEPLVR
+377 TEPLVT
-383 DKTVLAQRP
+383 DKTVLAERA
-392 KIEPTLPPQPLD
+392 KIEPSGLTEAAPGP
-404 VNLRPVEVTMPTAM
+404 M
-418 SPKMLAETQ
+418 SATQLAETQ
-427 AAFAKRQEAAAAA
+427 AAFAQRQAGARAGAPA
-440 AAKAAMPPPAAGTA
+440 PAA
-454 FDILGGDRTPAGPAV
+454 PV
-469 ALPAGAAPGAGLG
+469 APAGAGVG
-482 ATPSSVG
+482 ATAGSVG
-489 AAAVSANPFAGK
+489 AAAFSSNPFAGK

-517 LSLVAENVPVME
+517 LSLVADNVPVME

-576 LKTQIANEQNALTN
+576 LKAQIANEQNALTN
-590 FSKERID
+590 FSRERID

-608 SMRGERINDV
+608 SMRGEKINDV
-618 FHGATIEGEAATSL
+618 FHGTAIEGEVPTSL
-632 TSYLDQSKRQI
+632 TAYLDQSKRQI

-650 VGSNQIKTSNID
+650 VGNNQIKTSNID
-662 NLLKNPQWKAG
+662 RLLSNPQWKAG

-695 TGFEDVNG
+695 TGFEDING
-703 VMHPPGTVST
+703 VMHLPGTVST

-730 SAIRKINEAID
+730 NAIRKINEAID

-750 ALYKLGDKIHQVEK
+750 SLYKLGDKIHQVEK
-764 TIFGSKGIKSLFG
+764 TIFGSKGIKNLFG
-777 EVDKNGVVLSSTPLE
+777 EIDKNGVVLSSTPLE
-792 KIPTKLNEL
+792 KLPNKLNEL
-801 AKDQWKHIRGTLDEL
+801 AKDQWSHIRNTLNDL
-816 ANGQVRGAPSGMP
+816 SNGNVRGAPSGMP

-854 YQAGSNKAGVWN
+854 FQAGSNKAGVWN

-949 GTTAGTV
+949 GATAGSV

-967 AISGSRAAKAEAKAA
+967 AISGKAATKAEAKAA